1 MFLESSF
8 YIVIQFSP
16 IALKSIIK
24 LKLKLKLP
32 SPRYFFFSFPFRLL
46 LWFWSFSGLRNL
58 PFEAFSLKWL
68 QISLRWFSKN
78 RLHMFRDK

>member
-1 MFLESSF
+1 MYSYILDILLFYFIMFLESSF
-8 YIVIQFSP
+8 HIVIQFSP

-46 LWFWSFSGLRNL
+46 L
-58 PFEAFSLKWL
+58 
-68 QISLRWFSKN
+68 
-78 RLHMFRDK
+78 